1 MMETPTIEDVS
12 DLSTEVADRP
22 WIADWAVPARFV
34 PNSSTAIGSDD
45 TGTYRDD
52 TEEADT

>member
-1 MMETPTIEDVS
+1 MTTSTMEQHEDTPVKPLLAE
-12 DLSTEVADRP
+12 
-22 WIADWAVPARFV
+22 WAVPARFV
-34 PNSSTAIGSDD
+34 PGSSTSIGNDD

>member
-1 MMETPTIEDVS
+1 MTSTISETPETSADTAVM
-12 DLSTEVADRP
+12 DRP
-22 WIADWAVPARFV
+22 WLADWAVPARFV
-34 PNSSTAIGSDD
+34 PGSSNQIGNDD